1 MTELDQVLADFMDD
15 EKNQDPFYNL
25 VLNSKFYMPVH
36 SDDAEIGE
44 KQISQDANIQP
55 LIVESEDNHYL
66 VMFDTEERLTDWAQ
80 KAVNYVVLPGF
91 VIVQMTPDK
100 LHWAMNMGT
109 DYPKQFV
116 PEEITWLKEV
126 VQQNLQEAEKSEG

>member
-15 EKNQDPFYNL
+15 EKKQDPFYNL